1 MSPAFPVP
9 SIEESEM
16 ADRVATSAKSIE
28 EDLVALRED
37 LKNLTVSVAALAKE
51 KTGALRDELG
61 ERTDQAL
68 ASGRQA
74 AESMQE
80 AVRESPVTSMCVAF
94 GIGVVIG
101 HLLDR
106 R

>member
-1 MSPAFPVP
+1 MK
-9 SIEESEM
+9 ECEM
-16 ADRVATSAKSIE
+16 ADRAVSAAKSIE
-28 EDLVALRED
+28 DDLASLRED
-37 LKNLTVSVAALAKE
+37 LKSLSVSVAALAKE
-51 KTGALRDELG
+51 KSGALRDELG
-61 ERTDQAL
+61 ERADQAL

-74 AESMQE
+74 AENVQD
-80 AVRESPVTSMCVAF
+80 AVRESPMTSMCVAF